1 GVVLGLIVLP
11 FMIGIMK
18 NLVRLSNWIAA
29 SVFAARHHHEEDVDV
44 RRLQFEKTV
53 SRVIS
58 AHALVLAGIP
68 FFILLS
74 SVFDNA
80 LILMAFAGFLLVRV
94 VLFWMRAADFERD
107 VTSSTRS

>member
-1 GVVLGLIVLP
+1 
-11 FMIGIMK
+11 
-18 NLVRLSNWIAA
+18 
-29 SVFAARHHHEEDVDV
+29 
-44 RRLQFEKTV
+44 LQFEKTV

-107 VTSSTRS
+107 VTSSTRSLINFLGELSTKDRSADTDIELESLPGLPHVFNY